1 MPMIILKRQGIF
13 REIFFVL
20 FFLLT
25 IFGCDNRV
33 RIESNS
39 SEEQTIEVKKGD
51 RFYINLP
58 EDHSTGY
65 LWFLNQDFNKF
76 GRIEYVA
83 AVFHST
89 GTGNIDYSFETK
101 NDAYAEMHFYLIK
114 YTDTLQHKKFKIRV
128 N

>member
-1 MPMIILKRQGIF
+1 MTTSKKQ
-13 REIFFVL
+13 EIFLKYFLIVFSFIAFV
-20 FFLLT
+20 
-25 IFGCDNRV
+25 GCDNRI

-39 SEEQTIEVKKGD
+39 SEEQTIEIKKGE

-65 LWFLNQDFNKF
+65 IWFLNQDYNKF
-76 GRIEYVA
+76 GKIDYVA

-89 GTGNIDYSFETK
+89 NKGNIDYSFETK
-101 NDAYAEMHFYLIK
+101 NDAYAEMHFYLVK
-114 YTDTLQHKKFKIRV
+114 YRDTLEHKKFKVRV